1 MGGGHLRSAA
11 KAAIF
16 SQYRSPVRFFDL
28 PSSSSLAPASG
39 ARSKSAPP
47 PSISPLSGD
56 NGRWLSWEVDD
67 WEFVGWKEEEDA
79 DDYDADLGIPA
90 TRLVFGQV
98 PTLAEA
104 KEATSDLKVALD
116 KVYFSSTNADDNE
129 KLGRGP
135 NIVESS
141 SIVPPMPR
149 PVVQAFSLLQESPE
163 AQSVAASLACDK
175 NVWDAVMKNEK
186 VMEFYRNRQ
195 PTSTESVAQN
205 ALAAAEGS
213 SENFRDISAD
223 NSVRSVLTDVM
234 KNMKNNA
241 REMVSSI
248 SNFLQDFFLATETYC
263 TTIMRGSNSHFDA
276 TGTSSFIALAIAVIL
291 VVLVKRG
298 SS

>member
-1 MGGGHLRSAA
+1 M
-11 KAAIF
+11 
-16 SQYRSPVRFFDL
+16 
-28 PSSSSLAPASG
+28 
-39 ARSKSAPP
+39 
-47 PSISPLSGD
+47 
-56 NGRWLSWEVDD
+56 
-67 WEFVGWKEEEDA
+67 
-79 DDYDADLGIPA
+79 
-90 TRLVFGQV
+90 
-98 PTLAEA
+98 
-104 KEATSDLKVALD
+104 
-116 KVYFSSTNADDNE
+116 
-129 KLGRGP
+129 
-135 NIVESS
+135 
-141 SIVPPMPR
+141 
-149 PVVQAFSLLQESPE
+149 
-163 AQSVAASLACDK
+163 QSVAASLACDK

-195 PTSTESVAQN
+195 PSTHNNNFSITSLPVNYFLSIINLCILIVAPFSASTESVAQN
-205 ALAAAEGS
+205 ALAAEGS

-234 KNMKNNA
+234 KNMKNNV